1 MGGMLPNM
9 TSNSFF
15 SGTQMSGFGV
25 SKTAMDELT
34 SEQLLERLM
43 VAETIMKKLYNR
55 NKELEKWYEESKTIP
70 EASPPAPPKIATCT
84 EIDVVRP
91 GDVPDDIMRS
101 MKER

>member
-1 MGGMLPNM
+1 
-9 TSNSFF
+9 
-15 SGTQMSGFGV
+15 MSGFGV

-70 EASPPAPPKIATCT
+70 EASPPAPPKIATISPTRT
-84 EIDVVRP
+84 ENDV
-91 GDVPDDIMRS
+91 VPDDIMRS

>member
-1 MGGMLPNM
+1 
-9 TSNSFF
+9 
-15 SGTQMSGFGV
+15 MSGFGV

-55 NKELEKWYEESKTIP
+55 NKELEKWYEESKTTP
-70 EASPPAPPKIATCT
+70 EASPPAPPKIATISPTRT
-84 EIDVVRP
+84 ENDV
-91 GDVPDDIMRS
+91 VPDDIMRS